1 LPHIVA
7 REMLAPVHRSL
18 NKRVAIVSH
27 TPRTRLLSTKFAL
40 FASASLL
47 LAQMA
52 WHDPRY
58 VLPFVGLA
66 VLLLVPAY
74 LARRRMRDL
83 LISGDVKRVL
93 GSWQASVGRV
103 MYPETM
109 TPLMAAT
116 AYASYGWIDAGRTA
130 LNRAEKGPAW
140 DAALEQRLFVE
151 ALLDTFEGERERAIE
166 KAEALEQMP
175 LPPASLF
182 ARRRIA
188 SLRRG
193 VAALTRAFAHASRAG
208 DAKVLKKAASA
219 SPLVHWAMRY
229 ALAIVEVD
237 KGQTDRVG
245 RLLEGAPSWPDESAF
260 RTFHDELLA
269 R

>member
-1 LPHIVA
+1 
-7 REMLAPVHRSL
+7 M
-18 NKRVAIVSH
+18 
-27 TPRTRLLSTKFAL
+27 
-40 FASASLL
+40 

-58 VLPFVGLA
+58 LLPFIALGI
-66 VLLLVPAY
+66 LLVTPAY
-74 LARRRMRDL
+74 LARRRMREL

-93 GSWQASVGRV
+93 GTWEASVGRV

-109 TPLMAAT
+109 SPLMAAT
-116 AYASYGWIDAGRTA
+116 AYASYGWTDAARIA
-130 LNRAEKGPAW
+130 LDRAEKGPAW

-151 ALLDTFEGERERAIE
+151 ALLDTFEGERAVAIA

-175 LPPASLF
+175 LPPAGLF
-182 ARRRIA
+182 ARRKIA

-193 VAALTRAFAHASRAG
+193 VAALTRAFAHASRKG
-208 DAKVLKKAASA
+208 DAKILASAAAA

-229 ALAIVEVD
+229 AQAIVAID
-237 KGQTDRVG
+237 QGQTDRVG
-245 RLLEGAPSWPDESAF
+245 RILEGAPSWPDESAF
-260 RTFHDELLA
+260 RTFHTELLA